1 MNTPAKSIWQSRR
14 ITTVVTVAM
23 AAIILLA
30 ITVITMLDVSR
41 QRTIFEQQLEEKGL
55 ALSRTLNDVLANPL
69 YFRDM
74 QGLRHLAD
82 VAKAQPEIESL
93 TIFAPDGRVLIGP
106 GDEKY
111 PVGSVP
117 DDVVER
123 VVSQARTDI
132 RFLEDHV
139 ELVTPVIVSHEVIGG
154 LRFQFE
160 TSTLANEIRETV
172 IQHIWQGAIVLLFG
186 VLLSYLFAQSMVRR
200 VREMIRVT
208 DRIAAG
214 DFDVAVDQSRFD
226 EIGELARSLES
237 MMGHLREAER
247 QRAELQNEQLRKANQ
262 QLQDEVDERKR
273 AQQISEETSANLK
286 IALDELRATQE
297 KMVQQERLSA
307 VGQMTS
313 GIAHDINNR
322 LQIILGLSDTLLTDP
337 DLELGGSDARDKL
350 QLIRESSEDAAAV
363 VNLLRDFYRPQR
375 SGQKFAA
382 VDIAEVVSAA
392 VQLTEPSWKDQAQ
405 SRGVDLS
412 LETQVDD
419 IPVIAGSP
427 TELRDALVNLIFNAI
442 DALPRGGEIS
452 IQARTEAGEA
462 VIAVSD
468 NGVGM
473 PEDVRSRC
481 LEPFFTTKGEGG
493 SGLGLAMVYRT
504 VLRHD
509 GVVEIDS
516 TAGSGATVQIRL
528 PLNSRSVPKSANDSG
543 ETPTGPLD
551 VLVVDDDTLVRELLA
566 GLLARQEHKVVTAAD
581 GKDGLA
587 KFGEQK
593 FDVVILDRAMPDMN
607 GDELALR
614 LKSAA
619 PWIPI
624 IMLTGFGGL
633 MNATEDAPDG
643 VDLVLG
649 KPIRHADLVEAMS
662 KLVRDKAGE
671 NASTDQSARG

>member
-350 QLIRESSEDAAAV
+350 QLIRESSEDAAAL

-528 PLNSRSVPKSANDSG
+528 PLNSRSVSKSANDSG

-649 KPIRHADLVEAMS
+649 KPIRHADLVEAMA